1 MILKFILQRQNTDI
15 ILFKFKNFIKIK
27 KKKFLKIRKILN

>member
-15 ILFKFKNFIKIK
+15 ILFKFKNFIKINK
-27 KKKFLKIRKILN
+27 KKNFKNLKNS